1 MKVVEAVKFSAESES
16 VLVSEAV
23 VLLLPAWSQSLLSGL
38 TVLSVLNL
46 NLKLKLKLP
55 ESALCS
61 EFQADPA
68 RRAAGW

>member
-23 VLLLPAWSQSLLSGL
+23 ALLLPAWSQSVLSGL
-38 TVLSVLNL
+38 TVL
-46 NLKLKLKLP
+46 KLKLSVSVHEP

-68 RRAAGW
+68 RWAAGW

>member
-1 MKVVEAVKFSAESES
+1 MRAVEAVKFSAESES

-23 VLLLPAWSQSLLSGL
+23 ALLLPAWSQSVLSGL
-38 TVLSVLNL
+38 TVL
-46 NLKLKLKLP
+46 KLKLSVSVHEP
-55 ESALCS
+55 EAALCS